1 MDEYIA
7 IIEKYNLWVAY
18 TNWKGD
24 SSASKIVLHYD
35 DTSMGNFQKKRA
47 TTLSC
52 NPFLAV

>member
-1 MDEYIA
+1 MGSLHKLESY
-7 IIEKYNLWVAY
+7 
-18 TNWKGD
+18 